1 MKKIEKKGG
10 LFWGKISA
18 GPKGIVAIRASIDTI
33 KAGMGVI
40 RISTI
45 VIRATIGAIKASAG
59 AIRKNICDQGS
70 LIIKYFHK
78 QNLEKNR
85 RSLPFKPKA
94 CWFKAKGRC
103 WLKR

>member
-1 MKKIEKKGG
+1 M
-10 LFWGKISA
+10 
-18 GPKGIVAIRASIDTI
+18 
-33 KAGMGVI
+33 I

-45 VIRATIGAIKASAG
+45 VIRATIGAIKVSIGAIRAGIGAIKASAG

-70 LIIKYFHK
+70 FIIKYFHK
-78 QNLEKNR
+78 QNLEKKNR